1 LGTATYGASNAV
13 QNYFFRVDDQPS
25 NNSWLSQ
32 ENATCSGAWLCRD
45 SLTPIPSNANPSA
58 SDLTNKKGWYLPL
71 ASTENVVTSAIT
83 VSDTVTFS
91 TFKPAVYDANACSG
105 NLGEA
110 NVYNVNY
117 TNGAPSV
124 GLTRYQRITGD
135 GLPPSPVAGKVIL
148 DDGTV
153 VPFLIGGSGTSP
165 LEGGSPTASNNYT
178 SPKGRVYW
186 HVKQ

>member
-1 LGTATYGASNAV
+1 MCLG
-13 QNYFFRVDDQPS
+13 
-25 NNSWLSQ
+25 
-32 ENATCSGAWLCRD
+32 
-45 SLTPIPSNANPSA
+45 SLTPIPSDSNPSA
-58 SDLTNKKGWYLPL
+58 SDLASKKGWYLPL

-117 TNGAPSV
+117 ANGAPAV
-124 GLTRYQRITGD
+124 GLTRFQRITGD

-165 LEGGSPTASNNYT
+165 LEGGSPSASSNYT